1 MDSGARIKILI
12 ADDQV
17 LFADNL
23 KIMLETVAPDIEVV
37 GIAYNGNQAVAMVD
51 ELSPDLVLMD
61 VRMPELDGVNATR
74 IIRESHPSQKIVML
88 TTFIDDTYVQTA
100 LNYGAVGYILKN
112 IKHNELIASLRA
124 VYQGSVLFS
133 ADLISKLIGKEDQAD
148 LDQESANVRDILNK
162 LGRREKDIIKLMAK
176 GYSNVEIAGE
186 LFISEPT
193 VRNYI
198 SAIYAKLGS
207 NKRLEVISLAQKA
220 ITKF

>member
-1 MDSGARIKILI
+1 MDSETRIRILI

-23 KIMLETVAPDIEVV
+23 KIMLEMVAPDMEVV
-37 GIAYNGNQAVAMVD
+37 GIAYNGNQAVSMVD
-51 ELSPDLVLMD
+51 ELLPDLVLMD

-74 IIRESHPSQKIVML
+74 IIREAHPAQKIVML

-124 VYQGSVLFS
+124 VYQGSILFS
-133 ADLISKLIGKEDQAD
+133 ADLISKLIGKEEQQE
-148 LDQESANVRDILNK
+148 LDQDTINSRAIIEK
-162 LGRREKDIIKLMAK
+162 LGRRERDILKLIAK
-176 GYSNVEIAGE
+176 GYSNLQIAQE

-207 NKRLEVISLAQKA
+207 HKRLEVISIAQKA
-220 ITKF
+220 ITNF

>member
-1 MDSGARIKILI
+1 MDSETRIKILI

-23 KIMLETVAPDIEVV
+23 KIMIETVAPDIEVV
-37 GIAYNGNQAVAMVD
+37 GIAYNGKEAVTMVD

-61 VRMPELDGVNATR
+61 VKMPELDGVNATR

-88 TTFIDDTYVQTA
+88 TTFIDNAYVQTA
-100 LNYGAVGYILKN
+100 LNYGAVGYILKT
-112 IKHNELIASLRA
+112 IRHNELIASIRA

-133 ADLISKLIGKEDQAD
+133 ADLISTLIGKDNQTEPDQDA
-148 LDQESANVRDILNK
+148 AGIRDIVNK
-162 LGRREKDIIKLMAK
+162 LGRREKDIIKLIAK
-176 GYSNVEIAGE
+176 GYSNVEIAQE

-198 SAIYAKLGS
+198 SAIYAKIGS

-220 ITKF
+220 IKNF